1 MNPYSFVN
9 NELGFFGWQL
19 PSLTSHT
26 GESLH
31 AFACFKVEQS
41 NRGAELVVCWGL
53 GFDCKKMVRYDG
65 VVIGWKSK
73 HHVEILT
80 LGLLE
85 GIPDG
90 IVEGDSEGL
99 AVGGP
104 VGLDEGLKLGAVE
117 LVGPSL
123 GVNVGDTL
131 GGSDGRIGGRTV
143 QEKSFSSL
151 MLSSS

>member
-41 NRGAELVVCWGL
+41 NRGAGLVVCWGL
-53 GFDCKKMVRYDG
+53 GF
-65 VVIGWKSK
+65 
-73 HHVEILT
+73 E